1 MKRILLIAALALS
14 LTSCSKDKELSQEEQ
29 ELNEPL
35 KENQIIEDEKGGL
48 NFFVFPT
55 GADISVN
62 IYHGNTEVPVI
73 EKNRFYEYEVL
84 AEDLQDNTEY
94 TIELQFHSVTTSGTF
109 DFMAEGFTAL
119 TNTKKFWIKGIPI
132 SVSDAGTKR
141 KFLKMSRGIVRYT
154 FTPY

>member
-1 MKRILLIAALALS
+1 MKRILLISALALS

-29 ELNEPL
+29 ERNEPL
-35 KENQIIEDEKGGL
+35 KENQIIENEKGGL
-48 NFFVFPT
+48 NFFVYPT

-62 IYHGNTEVPVI
+62 IYYGNTEVPVI
-73 EKNRFYEYEVL
+73 EKNKFYEYEVL

-109 DFMAEGFTAL
+109 DFMVEGFTAWVD
-119 TNTKKFWIKGIPI
+119 TKKFWIKSIPI

-141 KFLKMSRGIVRYT
+141 KFLKMNRGIVRYT